1 MVITITCSCCG
12 AHREISNEKM
22 EYTVKAIKDG
32 WGSFGSA
39 LYCPKCTAAW
49 DERNPDRPMP
59 GEKNT
64 FWVIAKQFFEVSK

>member
-64 FWVIAKQFFEVSK
+64 FWVIAKRFFEVSK